1 MHQTVLQ
8 AFLSDFILTT
18 LLPYLCFT
26 DEITERER
34 ERERLSNLFTI
45 TQLINAGARIA
56 TQVVKLPDC
65 FLNLYSSSAVLA
77 TACEVSKEA
86 SASPISQG
94 SG

>member
-1 MHQTVLQ
+1 M
-8 AFLSDFILTT
+8 
-18 LLPYLCFT
+18 
-26 DEITERER
+26 
-34 ERERLSNLFTI
+34 FTI